1 MTASCPAP
9 HPASAGIQQ
18 VPPARTVVPDDADTS
33 VAGEEDPGAALDTE
47 NDDPDATDASPQR
60 RRPPAV

>member
-1 MTASCPAP
+1 M
-9 HPASAGIQQ
+9 GIEQ
-18 VPPARTVVPDDADTS
+18 VPPDHSVVPDDADTS

-47 NDDPDATDASPQR
+47 NAGPDDTAASPQR